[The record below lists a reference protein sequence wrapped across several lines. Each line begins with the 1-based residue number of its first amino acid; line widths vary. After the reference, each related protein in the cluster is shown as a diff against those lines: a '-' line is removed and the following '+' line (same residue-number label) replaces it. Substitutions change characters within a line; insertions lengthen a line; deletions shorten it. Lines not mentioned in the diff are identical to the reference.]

1 MLDNDGVRLRVIEGE
16 PCSPLEV
23 GNEGRPKLGVLG
35 HTGIIGRQA
44 HQRCEPE
51 SLFLGDAELHV
62 LVHHP
67 LIAPKIARV
76 ARWTAEYLAPPCG
89 HVPTVLFMDAT
100 GKERRE
106 QLVLLDSVIEG
117 IDHPI
122 EAFLTA
128 RPFKECRVL
137 TH

>member
-1 MLDNDGVRLRVIEGE
+1 MLDDDRVRLRVIEGE
-16 PCSPLEV
+16 ACSPLKV
-23 GNEGRPKLGVLG
+23 GNEGRAKLGVLG

-44 HQRCEPE
+44 HQRGEPE
-51 SLFLGDAELHV
+51 SLFLGDAELHM
-62 LVHHP
+62 LLHHP
-67 LIAPKIARV
+67 LIGPKIDRV
-76 ARWTAEYLAPPCG
+76 ARWIAEYLAPPCG
-89 HVPTVLFMDAT
+89 HVPTVLFKDAT

-106 QLVLLDSVIEG
+106 QLVLLDSVIKG

-128 RPFKECRVL
+128 RPLKNCRVL